1 MNGLLKSIGHGGDMN
16 SKEQYFNYLDIL
28 RESGVTNMF
37 GAPAYLVD
45 EFGISKYDARAITQ
59 EWMETFAQREES
71 KRAGA

>member
-1 MNGLLKSIGHGGDMN
+1 MSLWRKRKVMEMENREM
-16 SKEQYFNYLDIL
+16 YFEYLDQL
-28 RESGVTNMF
+28 RESGITNMF
-37 GAPAYLVD
+37 GAPMYLVD